1 MFVRLL
7 FLLLL
12 ALNIGA
18 AAWLF
23 IAPQPQAR
31 AFAPTDSG
39 VAELVLLSERDRG
52 SEASAAELASAP
64 EAAAD
69 LRNDTCVSIG
79 PFPTQADMRGAL
91 NSLTPLV
98 SRIQYRDAHTTETRG
113 FWVFLPAQPNREKAL
128 ALAPNQPEVLNY
140 LGYSWADRGEHLPE
154 ALQMLTKAFNA
165 NPNSGAIVDS
175 LGWAYY
181 RLGQYQ
187 RAVQQLE
194 RAVMIEPSDPD
205 INNHL
210 GDAYW
215 RVGRRAEAEFQW
227 KAVLTLKPDEA
238 TRTRIEAKLN
248 SPLGPDSVGKG
259 PAVAAQ

>member
-12 ALNIGA
+12 ALNIGVT
-18 AAWLF
+18 AWLF
-23 IAPQPQAR
+23 LAPQPQAR

-69 LRNDTCVSIG
+69 LRNETCVSIG

-98 SRIQYRDAHTTETRG
+98 SRIQYREAHTTETRG

-128 ALAPNQPEVLNY
+128 AQA
-140 LGYSWADRGEHLPE
+140 R
-154 ALQMLTKAFNA
+154 ALSSKGVRDYYVVTAGDQQNT
-165 NPNSGAIVDS
+165 IS
-175 LGWAYY
+175 LGLFHEQANAQK
-181 RLGQYQ
+181 RLNEIAALGFAPQLIARTEDLPVYWIDFAENSAKPVDW
-187 RAVQQLE
+187 RSHVNPQLE
-194 RAVMIEPSDPD
+194 LRQQAVTC
-205 INNHL
+205 
-210 GDAYW
+210 
-215 RVGRRAEAEFQW
+215 F
-227 KAVLTLKPDEA
+227 
-238 TRTRIEAKLN
+238 
-248 SPLGPDSVGKG
+248 
-259 PAVAAQ
+259 